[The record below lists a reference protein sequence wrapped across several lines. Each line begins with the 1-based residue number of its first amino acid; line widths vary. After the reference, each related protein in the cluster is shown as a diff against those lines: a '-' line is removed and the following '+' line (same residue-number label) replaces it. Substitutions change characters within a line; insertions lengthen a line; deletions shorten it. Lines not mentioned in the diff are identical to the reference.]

1 MKVTLLQSSPEP
13 IKAIYLACRTCYSQ
27 KPPTELEQNDE
38 AKMMTLIRRTLASGH
53 HSVLEHATFSFSI
66 EGVSRALTHQLVRH
80 RIASYAQQS
89 QRYVDFSKTDA
100 PAITIPPKIKG
111 ANLEKFEAVITEIYS
126 LYKELVADGIEPEDA
141 RYILPN
147 AAHTN
152 IIVTMNYRELINFSK
167 LRLCFKSQWEI
178 QHMTREMRKAVST
191 VQKEL
196 AEFLEPKCQHLG
208 YCDEKDPCGHY
219 VFSTESEVVRRK
231 VREKWLQ

>member
-27 KPPTELEQNDE
+27 KPPTELEPNDE
-38 AKMMTLIRRTLASGH
+38 AKMLTLIRRTLSSGH

-89 QRYVDFSKTDA
+89 QRYVDFSTTET

-111 ANLEKFEAVITEIYS
+111 KNLEKFNAVIADIYS
-126 LYKELVADGIEPEDA
+126 LYKDLVSEGIEPEDA

-152 IIVTMNYRELINFSK
+152 IIVTMNYRELMSFSK

-178 QHMTREMRKAVST
+178 QHMTREMRKAVAT
-191 VQKEL
+191 VHVEL
-196 AEFLEPKCQHLG
+196 AGFLEPKCQHLG
-208 YCDEKDPCGHY
+208 YCDEKVPCGHY
-219 VFSTESEVVRRK
+219 VFNDESDAVRRK